1 MPSLY
6 ILDSCPGWVSEVT
19 VGIESTQPTTYMGSD
34 IILRPSTKLTLADPA
49 QVTRVGHQGKEG
61 LSLMK
66 EVSKSRCR
74 DRVYSKKDVVVWMAI
89 LFCKAELPE
98 EMVG

>member
-1 MPSLY
+1 M
-6 ILDSCPGWVSEVT
+6 GT
-19 VGIESTQPTTYMGSD
+19 KSTQPTTYMGSD
-34 IILRPSTKLTLADPA
+34 IILCPSTRLALADPA

-61 LSLMK
+61 LTLMK

-74 DRVYSKKDVVVWMAI
+74 DRVYSEKDMVVWVVI